1 MRIIVL
7 GLGRVG
13 VVAAACLLHEGHTVI
28 GFDIDPSV
36 MGCID
41 RGVPSFRESDVAEYL
56 AAGLAAGRLRVT
68 ADVSSEADADLAFVC
83 VGTPGLPDGS
93 LDLSAIERAARDL
106 GAAVRLRSPELP
118 PIIFVF
124 RSTLLPGSM
133 NAVVLPLLAR
143 AAGASPG
150 PRYDLVYHPEFIREG
165 SAVADYLAPARIV
178 IGERKKGT
186 AGKLVELY
194 RGVNAPVFMTSLEI
208 AELAKLADNSF
219 HALKIS
225 FANEIGR
232 FAVGMGISPTAVF
245 DIFAADTKLNLSAS
259 YLRPGGAFGGPCLP
273 KDLLALAG
281 RMREAGISAPVIDGV
296 VESNSLHID
305 FLVRE
310 IGRRAARDARIL
322 LVGLSF
328 KSGTDDVRQ
337 SPLVRLAE
345 RLVNE
350 GYDLAIYDSDLVD
363 GASGGFA
370 AQLFQQ
376 LPSRLASTLL
386 PSFPP
391 SQDWDLIILGKNTPD
406 VDQLFGP
413 AANLLDIY
421 RLEFDARTNPGH

>member
-1 MRIIVL
+1 
-7 GLGRVG
+7 
-13 VVAAACLLHEGHTVI
+13 
-28 GFDIDPSV
+28 
-36 MGCID
+36 
-41 RGVPSFRESDVAEYL
+41 
-56 AAGLAAGRLRVT
+56 
-68 ADVSSEADADLAFVC
+68 
-83 VGTPGLPDGS
+83 
-93 LDLSAIERAARDL
+93 
-106 GAAVRLRSPELP
+106 
-118 PIIFVF
+118 
-124 RSTLLPGSM
+124 
-133 NAVVLPLLAR
+133 VVLPVLAR
-143 AAGASPG
+143 TAGASPG
-150 PRYDLVYHPEFIREG
+150 PRYEVVYHPEFIREG

-186 AGKLVELY
+186 AEALVELY
-194 RGVNAPVFMTSLEI
+194 RGIDAPVFMTSLEV
-208 AELAKLADNSF
+208 AELAKFAENSF

-232 FAVGMGISPTAVF
+232 FAVGVGISPTAVF

-273 KDLLALAG
+273 KDVLALAV
-281 RMREAGISAPVIDGV
+281 RMREAGIRAPVIDGV
-296 VESNSLHID
+296 IESNSLHID

-310 IGRRAARDARIL
+310 IGSRAAPDARIL

-337 SPLVRLAE
+337 SPLVGLAE

-370 AQLFQQ
+370 PRLLQQ
-376 LPSRLASTLL
+376 LPSRLASALL

-391 SQDWDLIILGKNTPD
+391 SQDWDLIILGKNTLD

-421 RLEFDARTNPGH
+421 RLEFDARTNSGH